1 MPMSRDHK
9 KLRVFAL
16 ADQVAFEVY
25 RATATFALVERYGL
39 QAQLRRAA
47 VSTAANIVEG
57 CARTTTKDYVHF
69 LTSRW
74 ALQAKF
80 GTWSISHIDSNSCP
94 SPAAESLEA
103 LCGELVRS
111 LQKMVTALAPSP

>member
-16 ADQVAFEVY
+16 ADEVAIDIY
-25 RATATFALVERYGL
+25 RATATFPLVERYGL

-57 CARTTTKDYVHF
+57 CTRTTTKDYVHF
-69 LTSRW
+69 LTVSLGSASEVRYLVDL
-74 ALQAKF
+74 ACRLQLL
-80 GTWSISHIDSNSCP
+80 P
-94 SPAAESLEA
+94 QPAAESLEGR
-103 LCGELVRS
+103 CGELVRS
-111 LQKMVTALAPSP
+111 LQKIVTSLGASP